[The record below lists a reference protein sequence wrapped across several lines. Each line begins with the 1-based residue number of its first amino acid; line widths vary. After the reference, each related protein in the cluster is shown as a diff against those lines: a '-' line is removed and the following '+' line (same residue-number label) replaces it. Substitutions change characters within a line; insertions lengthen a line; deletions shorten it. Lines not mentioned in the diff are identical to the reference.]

1 LALNHVVLVVGA
13 IPREEQSWVYLL
25 RLAAF
30 ALIIVA
36 IVAKNVNGAG
46 RRNG

>member
-1 LALNHVVLVVGA
+1 MLLAASG
-13 IPREEQSWVYLL
+13 IPREEQSWVYLI

-36 IVAKNVNGAG
+36 IAAKNMNGAG
-46 RRNG
+46 RRSG